1 MTIYMN
7 ERLKT
12 FFKYLGGTILTLV
25 IVYLVCFGVL
35 IGASHPNRAAAKSS
49 KNIALA
55 KTPIVNVT
63 NQYHLSR
70 GVVSDSL
77 EGTDKK
83 GKKYYFVYLPKT
95 KKAYLYQSSK
105 GLSRLQAIDRFN
117 SLHPGHSNLKVELGW
132 YHQRPVWEISY
143 KKTNG
148 NYGYAII
155 SFKTGRELF
164 YVDNI

>member
-1 MTIYMN
+1 MN

-12 FFKYLGGTILTLV
+12 FFKYLGGTALTLLV
-25 IVYLVCFGVL
+25 IYLVCFVVFL
-35 IGASHPNRAAAKSS
+35 VATHPNRAQAKET
-49 KNIALA
+49 KNIALT

-105 GLSRLQAIDRFN
+105 GLTENQAVEHFN
-117 SLHPGHSNLKVELGW
+117 ELHPGHSNLKVEFGW
-132 YHQRPVWEISY
+132 YDQRPVWEISY
-143 KKTNG
+143 KKSNG